1 MRLEQ
6 DSAMSMNE
14 RIYKIDQLLSER
26 KFVTITEL
34 LEKLEVSKATLN
46 RDLALMRDRMN
57 APIIFDAELG
67 GYRFNKEPGII
78 GTPYELP
85 GLWFSANEIHAL
97 LTMHYLISN
106 LDTGGLLGSHIQP
119 LQSRLT
125 ALLSA
130 TDDPADEIKRRVK
143 VRMVGSRH
151 MPVENFS
158 AIGAALLK
166 RKRIRI
172 DYHARAS
179 NKTTQREVSPQRI
192 IYYQGNWYLDAWCH
206 LRNALRSFSVD
217 VIQRVEILEKAAKD
231 VPDKQLDEILG
242 AGYGIFAGK
251 KIQWATLLF
260 SPEAARWISN
270 EHWHQDQKGEF
281 HEDGSYELKIPY
293 SQDTELLMNILKYGA
308 SVKVI
313 EPSALI
319 NRVSKEI
326 DAMKRM
332 Y

>member
-1 MRLEQ
+1 
-6 DSAMSMNE
+6 MSMYE

-26 KFVTITEL
+26 TFVTISQL

-67 GYRFNKEPGII
+67 GYRFDKDKNIVGY
-78 GTPYELP
+78 PYELP

-106 LDTGGLLGSHIQP
+106 LDTGGLLGPHIQS

-125 ALLSA
+125 ALLCA
-130 TDDPADEIKRRVK
+130 AEDPADEIKRRIK
-143 VRMVGSRH
+143 IRMVGSRQVRLDH
-151 MPVENFS
+151 FGS
-158 AIGAALLK
+158 IGLAVLK
-166 RKRIRI
+166 RKRILI
-172 DYHARAS
+172 DYHARGNDQAS
-179 NKTTQREVSPQRI
+179 QREVSPQRM

-217 VIQRVEILEKAAKD
+217 AILRVEIFEKKSKD

-251 KIQWATLLF
+251 KVQWATLLF
-260 SPEAARWISN
+260 SPEAARWVSS
-270 EHWHQDQKGEF
+270 EHWHQDQQEKF
-281 HEDGSYELKIPY
+281 HDNGSYELKIPY
-293 SQDTELLMNILKYGA
+293 SQDTELIMDILKYG
-308 SVKVI
+308 SRVKVI
-313 EPSALI
+313 APTSLI
-319 NRVSKEI
+319 NKVSKEI
-326 DAMKRM
+326 DNMKLM